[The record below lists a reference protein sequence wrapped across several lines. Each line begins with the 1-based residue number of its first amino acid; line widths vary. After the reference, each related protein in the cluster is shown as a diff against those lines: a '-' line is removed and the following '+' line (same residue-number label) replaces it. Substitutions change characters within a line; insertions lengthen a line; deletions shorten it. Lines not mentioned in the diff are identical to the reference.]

1 MSDLPRILAVE
12 DDPGIARL
20 LRGVFKAPSFALT
33 EAGTCAMAL
42 AQANSSPP
50 DVVLLDLGLPDG
62 DGLEFLRQF
71 RTWSQAPVIVLSAR
85 QREDDKV
92 RALDGGADDY
102 LTKPFGSAELLA
114 RVNASLRRSAK
125 AKAPAE
131 AVFRHGDLEVDLDAH
146 RVKRGGGDV
155 HLTALEF
162 RLLALLCRHAGK
174 VLTHAFILKEI
185 WGPANQDE
193 NHYLRVYVAALR
205 RKIEADPARPKHLLT
220 ELGVGY
226 RLGE

>member
-1 MSDLPRILAVE
+1 MGELPRILAVE

-20 LRGVFKAPSFALT
+20 LRGAFKPQSFHLI
-33 EAGTCAMAL
+33 EAATCALAL
-42 AQANSSPP
+42 AQAATAPP
-50 DVVLLDLGLPDG
+50 DLVLLDLGLPDA
-62 DGLEFLRQF
+62 DGLDFLRQF
-71 RTWSQAPVIVLSAR
+71 RQWSEAPVIVLSAR
-85 QREDDKV
+85 QKEDDKV
-92 RALDGGADDY
+92 LALERGADDY
-102 LTKPFGSAELLA
+102 LTKPFGTAELLA
-114 RVNASLRRSAK
+114 RVNAALRRANK

-131 AVFRHGDLEVDLDAH
+131 EVYRHGDLEVDFTAH
-146 RVKRGGGDV
+146 RVKRDGTDI

-162 RLLALLCRHAGK
+162 RLLSLLCRHAGK
-174 VLTHAFILKEI
+174 VLTHGFILKEV